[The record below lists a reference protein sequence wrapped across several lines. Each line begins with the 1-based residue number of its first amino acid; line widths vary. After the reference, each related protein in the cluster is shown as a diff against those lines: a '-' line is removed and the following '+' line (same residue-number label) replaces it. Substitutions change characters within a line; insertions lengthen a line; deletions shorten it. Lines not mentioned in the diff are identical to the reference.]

1 MKKWKRNI
9 LMVISFYISFCLAC
23 VIVSLTSLKGTISII
38 IFFLIFIL
46 PIIIYNFII
55 KRIINKEN
63 EVVSKTSKKIQ
74 KITKLNESY
83 QFKDIKRK
91 KRNIIEREYSRKSF
105 DRVTGKSIIK
115 YHLDN
120 NINGIRTDLENAI
133 FNITLLEKYNKD
145 VEKVLQS
152 ESTNNSKY
160 SSKKFKMVEERVL
173 RSIIYKKENFMIT
186 LKIEVYYRSNGGNV
200 YDNKKRKYLFN
211 DLVFVYNEWN
221 RGNKFEETINQE
233 RKIMNDYIRYNV
245 LKRDNFS
252 CQICGITAKDG
263 AKLQVD
269 HIIPVSKGGKTVMSN
284 LQTLCER
291 CNIGKSNKTEN
302 DDIFNKWDKRLVK
315 Q

>member
-74 KITKLNESY
+74 KITKLNELY

-91 KRNIIEREYSRKSF
+91 KRNIIEREYSRKSL
-105 DRVTGKSIIK
+105 DRVTGKSIIN

-152 ESTNNSKY
+152 ESINNSKY

-221 RGNKFEETINQE
+221 RGNKYEETINQE

-245 LKRDNFS
+245 LKKDNFS

-302 DDIFNKWDKRLVK
+302 DDIFNK
-315 Q
+315 

>member
-83 QFKDIKRK
+83 QIKDIKRK

-302 DDIFNKWDKRLVK
+302 DDIFNK
-315 Q
+315 

>member
-1 MKKWKRNI
+1 MRYCVDMKKWKRNI

-23 VIVSLTSLKGTISII
+23 VIVSLASLKGTISII

-74 KITKLNESY
+74 KITKLNELY

-152 ESTNNSKY
+152 ESINNSKY
-160 SSKKFKMVEERVL
+160 STKKFKMVEERVL

-302 DDIFNKWDKRLVK
+302 DDIFKK
-315 Q
+315 

>member
-91 KRNIIEREYSRKSF
+91 KLNIIEREYSRKSF

-152 ESTNNSKY
+152 ESINNSKY
-160 SSKKFKMVEERVL
+160 STKKFKMVEERVL
-173 RSIIYKKENFMIT
+173 RSIIYKKEKFMIT

-302 DDIFNKWDKRLVK
+302 DDIFKK
-315 Q
+315 

>member
-91 KRNIIEREYSRKSF
+91 KRNIIEREYSRKSL
-105 DRVTGKSIIK
+105 DRVTGKSIIN

-152 ESTNNSKY
+152 ESINNSKY
-160 SSKKFKMVEERVL
+160 STKKFKMVEERVL

-302 DDIFNKWDKRLVK
+302 DDIFNK
-315 Q
+315 

>member
-1 MKKWKRNI
+1 MRYCVDMKKWKRNI

-120 NINGIRTDLENAI
+120 NINGIRTDLESAI

-152 ESTNNSKY
+152 ESINNSKY

-302 DDIFNKWDKRLVK
+302 DDIFNK
-315 Q
+315 

>member
-91 KRNIIEREYSRKSF
+91 KRNIIEREYSRKSL
-105 DRVTGKSIIK
+105 DRVTGKSIIN

-291 CNIGKSNKTEN
+291 CNISKSNKTEN
-302 DDIFNKWDKRLVK
+302 DDIFNK
-315 Q
+315 

>member
-91 KRNIIEREYSRKSF
+91 KRNIIEREYSRKSL
-105 DRVTGKSIIK
+105 DRVTGKSIIN

-152 ESTNNSKY
+152 ESINNSKY
-160 SSKKFKMVEERVL
+160 STKKFKMVEERVL

-302 DDIFNKWDKRLVK
+302 DDIFKK
-315 Q
+315 

>member
-1 MKKWKRNI
+1 M
-9 LMVISFYISFCLAC
+9 
-23 VIVSLTSLKGTISII
+23 IVSLTSLKGTISII

-91 KRNIIEREYSRKSF
+91 KRNIIEREYSRKSL
-105 DRVTGKSIIK
+105 DRVTGKSIIN

-302 DDIFNKWDKRLVK
+302 DDIFNK
-315 Q
+315 

>member
-23 VIVSLTSLKGTISII
+23 VIVSLTLLKGTISII

-91 KRNIIEREYSRKSF
+91 KRNIIEREYSRKSL
-105 DRVTGKSIIK
+105 DRVTGKSIIN

-302 DDIFNKWDKRLVK
+302 DDIFNK
-315 Q
+315 

>member
-9 LMVISFYISFCLAC
+9 LMVISFYISFCLAG

-91 KRNIIEREYSRKSF
+91 KRNIIEREYSRKSL
-105 DRVTGKSIIK
+105 DRVTGKSIIN

-302 DDIFNKWDKRLVK
+302 DDIFNK
-315 Q
+315 

>member
-46 PIIIYNFII
+46 PIVIYNFII
-55 KRIINKEN
+55 KSIINKEN

-74 KITKLNESY
+74 KITKLNELY

-91 KRNIIEREYSRKSF
+91 KRNIIEREYSRKSL
-105 DRVTGKSIIK
+105 DRVTGKSIIN

-152 ESTNNSKY
+152 ESINNSKY

-221 RGNKFEETINQE
+221 RGNKFEETIKQE

-291 CNIGKSNKTEN
+291 CNIGKSNKIEN
-302 DDIFNKWDKRLVK
+302 DDIFNK
-315 Q
+315 

>member
-91 KRNIIEREYSRKSF
+91 KLNIIEREYSRKSF

-152 ESTNNSKY
+152 ESINNSKY
-160 SSKKFKMVEERVL
+160 STKKFKMVEERVL

-269 HIIPVSKGGKTVMSN
+269 HIIPASKGGKTVMSN

-291 CNIGKSNKTEN
+291 CNIGKSNNTEN
-302 DDIFNKWDKRLVK
+302 DDIFKK
-315 Q
+315 

>member
-46 PIIIYNFII
+46 PIVIYNFII
-55 KRIINKEN
+55 KSIINKEN

-74 KITKLNESY
+74 KITKLNELY

-91 KRNIIEREYSRKSF
+91 KRNIIEREYSRKSL
-105 DRVTGKSIIK
+105 DRVTGKSIIN

-152 ESTNNSKY
+152 ESINDSKY

-302 DDIFNKWDKRLVK
+302 DDIFNK
-315 Q
+315 

>member
-74 KITKLNESY
+74 KITKLNELY

-152 ESTNNSKY
+152 ESINNSKY
-160 SSKKFKMVEERVL
+160 STKKFKMVEERVL

-302 DDIFNKWDKRLVK
+302 DDIFNK
-315 Q
+315 

>member
-91 KRNIIEREYSRKSF
+91 KLNIIEREYSRKSF

-152 ESTNNSKY
+152 ESINNSKY
-160 SSKKFKMVEERVL
+160 STKKFKMVEERVL

>member
-91 KRNIIEREYSRKSF
+91 KRNIIEREYSRKSL
-105 DRVTGKSIIK
+105 DRVTVKSIIN

-302 DDIFNKWDKRLVK
+302 DDIFNK
-315 Q
+315 

>member
-1 MKKWKRNI
+1 MRYCVDMKKWKRNI

-152 ESTNNSKY
+152 ESINNSKY

-302 DDIFNKWDKRLVK
+302 DDIFNK
-315 Q
+315 

>member
-1 MKKWKRNI
+1 MRYCVDMKKWKRNI

-152 ESTNNSKY
+152 ESINNSKY
-160 SSKKFKMVEERVL
+160 STKKFKMVEERVL

-302 DDIFNKWDKRLVK
+302 DDIFNK
-315 Q
+315 

>member
-9 LMVISFYISFCLAC
+9 LIVISFYISFCLAV
-23 VIVSLTSLKGTISII
+23 VIVGLTSLKGTISII
-38 IFFLIFIL
+38 IFLFIFIL

-91 KRNIIEREYSRKSF
+91 KRNIIEREYSRKSL

-133 FNITLLEKYNKD
+133 FNITLLENYNKD
-145 VEKVLQS
+145 VEKVLLS
-152 ESTNNSKY
+152 ESINNSKY
-160 SSKKFKMVEERVL
+160 SSKKFKMIEERVL
-173 RSIIYKKENFMIT
+173 RNIIYKKEDFMIT

-200 YDNKKRKYLFN
+200 YDNKKGKYLFN
-211 DLVFVYNEWN
+211 DLVIIYNEWN

-252 CQICGITAKDG
+252 CQICGITVKDG
-263 AKLQVD
+263 TKLHVD

-302 DDIFNKWDKRLVK
+302 DDNFKK
-315 Q
+315 

>member
-302 DDIFNKWDKRLVK
+302 DDIFKK
-315 Q
+315 

>member
-74 KITKLNESY
+74 KITKLNELY

-152 ESTNNSKY
+152 ESINNSKY
-160 SSKKFKMVEERVL
+160 STKKFKMVEERVL

-302 DDIFNKWDKRLVK
+302 DDIFKK
-315 Q
+315 

>member
-1 MKKWKRNI
+1 
-9 LMVISFYISFCLAC
+9 MVISFYISFCLAC

-91 KRNIIEREYSRKSF
+91 KRNIIEREYSRKSL
-105 DRVTGKSIIK
+105 DRVTGKSIIN

-302 DDIFNKWDKRLVK
+302 DDIFNK
-315 Q
+315 

>member
-9 LMVISFYISFCLAC
+9 LIVISFYISFCLAV
-23 VIVSLTSLKGTISII
+23 VIVGLTSLKGTISII
-38 IFFLIFIL
+38 IFLFIFIL

-91 KRNIIEREYSRKSF
+91 KRNIIEREYSRKSL

-133 FNITLLEKYNKD
+133 FNITLLENYNKD
-145 VEKVLQS
+145 VEKVLLS
-152 ESTNNSKY
+152 ESINNSKY
-160 SSKKFKMVEERVL
+160 SSKKFKMIEERVL
-173 RSIIYKKENFMIT
+173 RNIIYKKEDFMIT
-186 LKIEVYYRSNGGNV
+186 LKIEVYYRSIGGNV
-200 YDNKKRKYLFN
+200 YDNKKGKYLFN
-211 DLVFVYNEWN
+211 DLVIIYNEWN
-221 RGNKFEETINQE
+221 KGNKFEETINQE

-263 AKLQVD
+263 AKLHVD

-302 DDIFNKWDKRLVK
+302 DDNFKK
-315 Q
+315 

>member
-9 LMVISFYISFCLAC
+9 LIVISFYISFCLAC
-23 VIVSLTSLKGTISII
+23 VIVSITSLKVTISII

-74 KITKLNESY
+74 NITKLNESY
-83 QFKDIKRK
+83 QFKDIKQK

-152 ESTNNSKY
+152 ESINNSKY
-160 SSKKFKMVEERVL
+160 STKKFKMVEERVL

-200 YDNKKRKYLFN
+200 YDNKKTKYLFN

-263 AKLQVD
+263 AKLHVD

-302 DDIFNKWDKRLVK
+302 DDIFKK
-315 Q
+315 

>member
-1 MKKWKRNI
+1 MRYRVDMKKWKRNI
-9 LMVISFYISFCLAC
+9 LIVISFYISFCLAC
-23 VIVSLTSLKGTISII
+23 VIVSITSLKGTISII

-46 PIIIYNFII
+46 PMIIYNFII

-91 KRNIIEREYSRKSF
+91 KRNIIEREYSRKSL

-152 ESTNNSKY
+152 ESINNSKY
-160 SSKKFKMVEERVL
+160 SSQKFKMVEERVL

-302 DDIFNKWDKRLVK
+302 DDIFKK
-315 Q
+315 

>member
-74 KITKLNESY
+74 KITKLNELY

-152 ESTNNSKY
+152 ESINNSKY
-160 SSKKFKMVEERVL
+160 STKKFKMVEERVL

-211 DLVFVYNEWN
+211 DLVLVYNEWN

-263 AKLQVD
+263 AKSLVD
-269 HIIPVSKGGKTVMSN
+269 HIVPGSKGGKTVMSN

-302 DDIFNKWDKRLVK
+302 DDIFNK
-315 Q
+315 

>member
-91 KRNIIEREYSRKSF
+91 KRNIIEREYSRKSL
-105 DRVTGKSIIK
+105 DRVTGKSIIN

-152 ESTNNSKY
+152 ESINNSKY
-160 SSKKFKMVEERVL
+160 STKKFKMVEERVL

-252 CQICGITAKDG
+252 CQICGITTKDG

-302 DDIFNKWDKRLVK
+302 DDIFNK
-315 Q
+315 

>member
-1 MKKWKRNI
+1 MRYCVDMKKWKRNI

-74 KITKLNESY
+74 KITKLNELY

-152 ESTNNSKY
+152 ESINNSKY
-160 SSKKFKMVEERVL
+160 STKKFKMVEERVL

-302 DDIFNKWDKRLVK
+302 DDIFKK
-315 Q
+315 

>member
-63 EVVSKTSKKIQ
+63 EVVSIISKKIQ

-91 KRNIIEREYSRKSF
+91 KRNIIEREYSRKSL
-105 DRVTGKSIIK
+105 DRVTGKSIIN

-152 ESTNNSKY
+152 ESINDSKY

-302 DDIFNKWDKRLVK
+302 DDIFNK
-315 Q
+315 

>member
-91 KRNIIEREYSRKSF
+91 KLNIIEREYSRKSF

-152 ESTNNSKY
+152 ESINNSKY
-160 SSKKFKMVEERVL
+160 STKKFKMVEERVL

-302 DDIFNKWDKRLVK
+302 DDIFNK
-315 Q
+315 

>member
-152 ESTNNSKY
+152 ESINNSKY
-160 SSKKFKMVEERVL
+160 STKKFKMVEERVL

-302 DDIFNKWDKRLVK
+302 DDIFNK
-315 Q
+315 

>member
-74 KITKLNESY
+74 KITKLNELY

-91 KRNIIEREYSRKSF
+91 KRNIIEREYSRKSL
-105 DRVTGKSIIK
+105 DRVTGKSIIN

-221 RGNKFEETINQE
+221 RGNKFEETIKQE

-302 DDIFNKWDKRLVK
+302 DDIFNK
-315 Q
+315 

>member
-9 LMVISFYISFCLAC
+9 LMVILFYISFCLAC

-74 KITKLNESY
+74 KITKLNELY

-152 ESTNNSKY
+152 ESINNSKY
-160 SSKKFKMVEERVL
+160 STKKFKMVEERVL

-302 DDIFNKWDKRLVK
+302 DDIFKK
-315 Q
+315 

>member
-74 KITKLNESY
+74 KITKLNELY

-152 ESTNNSKY
+152 ESINNSKY
-160 SSKKFKMVEERVL
+160 STKKFKMVEERVL

-269 HIIPVSKGGKTVMSN
+269 HIIPASKGGKTVMSN

-302 DDIFNKWDKRLVK
+302 DDIFKK
-315 Q
+315 

>member
-91 KRNIIEREYSRKSF
+91 KRNIIEREYSRKSL
-105 DRVTGKSIIK
+105 DRVTGKSIIN

-152 ESTNNSKY
+152 ESINNSKY

-302 DDIFNKWDKRLVK
+302 DDIFNK
-315 Q
+315 

>member
-63 EVVSKTSKKIQ
+63 EVVSKTSEKIQ

-91 KRNIIEREYSRKSF
+91 KRNIIEREYSRKSL
-105 DRVTGKSIIK
+105 DRVTGKSIIN

-302 DDIFNKWDKRLVK
+302 DDIFNK
-315 Q
+315 

>member
-38 IFFLIFIL
+38 IFFIIFIL

-63 EVVSKTSKKIQ
+63 EVVSIISKKIQ

-91 KRNIIEREYSRKSF
+91 KRNIVEREYSRKSL
-105 DRVTGKSIIK
+105 DRVTGKSIIN

-152 ESTNNSKY
+152 ESINDSKY

-302 DDIFNKWDKRLVK
+302 DDIFNK
-315 Q
+315 